1 MSTRTLEQALHMSR
15 YTMTWLGIAAL
26 AAGCGGGS
34 PSTTPPMANVS
45 GSGAAAMAAPAPAQ
59 APRPPMPVAMP
70 KEPEAGPPL
79 PPLAYE
85 SQGRRDPFVP
95 VSIGTD
101 KPPGMSV
108 LTLRLGGVIRG
119 RTLLALVE
127 APDGVGY
134 ILKPGD
140 VLGDGRVT
148 DITQSSVTFAVTAA
162 KAGEA
167 PTTATLK
174 LKD

>member
-1 MSTRTLEQALHMSR
+1 MSARRFEQVLHMSR
-15 YTMTWLGIAAL
+15 YATTWLGIAAL

-34 PSTTPPMANVS
+34 PSTPPPAANVS
-45 GSGAAAMAAPAPAQ
+45 ASGATAMAAPVPAQ
-59 APRPPMPVAMP
+59 APRAPMPVAMP

-79 PPLAYE
+79 PPIAYE
-85 SQGRRDPFVP
+85 SQGRRDPFSPIRV
-95 VSIGTD
+95 T
-101 KPPGMSV
+101 PPTTGMSV
-108 LTLRLGGVIRG
+108 LTLKLAGVIRG

-140 VLGDGRVT
+140 VVGDGRVT
-148 DITQSSVTFAVTAA
+148 DITQSSVTFAVAA
-162 KAGEA
+162 KVGEA
-167 PTTATLK
+167 PTTATLT